1 MKEFWICDMRTVCV
15 QILLKFFQQILTFVE
30 LSLAFVFWLQGYFF
44 MYMLVFLFSEF
55 SKIVKS
61 TQLGC
66 LQRAIIHNPMAEK
79 CSNSGFA
86 IQNTPKS
93 G

>member
-1 MKEFWICDMRTVCV
+1 MGQIGVLKLAATICYPG
-15 QILLKFFQQILTFVE
+15 
-30 LSLAFVFWLQGYFF
+30 LQGHFF
-44 MYMLVFLFSEF
+44 MAMLVFLFSEF
-55 SKIVKS
+55 CKILKS
-61 TQLGC
+61 TQLGW
-66 LQRAIIHNPMAEK
+66 LQRAVIHNPMAEK

>member
-1 MKEFWICDMRTVCV
+1 MG
-15 QILLKFFQQILTFVE
+15 QIGVLK
-30 LSLAFVFWLQGYFF
+30 LAATIRYPGLQGHFF
-44 MYMLVFLFSEF
+44 MAMLVVLFSEF
-55 SKIVKS
+55 CIIFKR
-61 TQLGC
+61 TQLGL
-66 LQRAIIHNPMAEK
+66 LQTVVIHNPMAEK